1 MYARISRAVVDSESI
16 LRIFS
21 KRVDSFGT
29 AAKMTKFIAFF
40 VLVLASVTV
49 NAQSQATNGN
59 QFNGQTFDEIV
70 VTSDL
75 NVRRKAK
82 ENRQGKQLLTNV
94 PSGTT
99 SPPGK
104 STALASRLVLSDG
117 SSVTSERRKR
127 RVANMANRRL
137 SELGLMKYLLRS
149 RQL

>member
-1 MYARISRAVVDSESI
+1 
-16 LRIFS
+16 
-21 KRVDSFGT
+21 
-29 AAKMTKFIAFF
+29 MTKFIAFF

-49 NAQSQATNGN
+49 NAQSQATNRN

-127 RVANMANRRL
+127 RAANMANRRL